1 MEDNKEK
8 GKDFGNNE
16 KLEWNWEFILCKIAN
31 VLLLCGIVAS
41 VVLFFVLCF
50 KSPEYK
56 YDRPEFVPGGIIPTI
71 ATFASSIVSWAMI
84 HGFAQIIKT
93 LDEINKTLKVIE
105 KKNMKQIGE

>member
-8 GKDFGNNE
+8 GRDLGNNE
-16 KLEWNWEFILCKIAN
+16 KLEWDWEFIFCKIAN

-41 VVLFFVLCF
+41 MVLFSVLCF

-56 YDRPEFVPGGIIPTI
+56 YDRPEFVPGGIISTI
-71 ATFASSIVSWAMI
+71 ATLASSIVSWAMI

-93 LDEINKTLKVIE
+93 LNEINKTLKDID
-105 KKNMKQIGE
+105 KKNIK